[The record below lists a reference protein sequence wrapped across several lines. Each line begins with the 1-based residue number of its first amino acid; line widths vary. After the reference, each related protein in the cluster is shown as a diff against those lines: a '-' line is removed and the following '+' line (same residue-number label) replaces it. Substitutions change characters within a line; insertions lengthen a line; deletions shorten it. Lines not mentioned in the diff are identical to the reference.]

1 MNNELDIINILQ
13 EARNMKN
20 FIPNSF
26 IAADFTFDPK
36 AQGLNPE
43 VLAK

>member
-1 MNNELDIINILQ
+1 
-13 EARNMKN
+13 MKN

-36 AQGLNPE
+36 AQSLNPE
-43 VLAK
+43 ALAK

>member
-1 MNNELDIINILQ
+1 LNNELDITNILQ
-13 EARNMKN
+13 EARKMKN

-36 AQGLNPE
+36 A
-43 VLAK
+43 